1 MLTTQESVVQ
11 YVNESEVCMKR
22 KSYRDMCFDECVYA
36 MMSVTRQG
44 IMSSIKHYKNMGDN
58 LIVNKLIDARTV
70 AQNKNLIAKLED
82 ENNEIVTKYS

>member
-1 MLTTQESVVQ
+1 MLTIQESVVQ
-11 YVNESEVCMKR
+11 YVNESEVCMKK
-22 KSYRDMCFDECVYA
+22 KSYREMNFNECVCA

-44 IMSSIKHYKNMGDN
+44 IMSSINHYKNMGDS

-70 AQNKNLIAKLED
+70 AQNKNLIAKLEA

>member
-1 MLTTQESVVQ
+1 
-11 YVNESEVCMKR
+11 
-22 KSYRDMCFDECVYA
+22 

-70 AQNKNLIAKLED
+70 SQNKSLIEKLEA
-82 ENNEIVTKYS
+82 ENNEIVAKYT

>member
-1 MLTTQESVVQ
+1 
-11 YVNESEVCMKR
+11 
-22 KSYRDMCFDECVYA
+22 